1 MNDLL
6 RDVKAA
12 YEGMQTLD
20 IKPTRNNL
28 MILNFTLNTL
38 QKAAEVFH
46 GILANEKTE
55 TGTETEGGKADGGV

>member
-12 YEGMQTLD
+12 YEGLQALD

-28 MILNFTLNTL
+28 MILNFTLNAL
-38 QKAAEVFH
+38 QKVAEVFS
-46 GILANEKTE
+46 GILENEKKE
-55 TGTETEGGKADGGV
+55 TGTETEGGKVDGDV

>member
-12 YEGMQTLD
+12 YEGLQALD

-28 MILNFTLNTL
+28 MILNFTLNAL
-38 QKAAEVFH
+38 QKVAEVFS
-46 GILANEKTE
+46 GILENEKKE
-55 TGTETEGGKADGGV
+55 TGTETEGGKVDGGI